1 MFRNDREQTLSKQEE
16 EREQQYVDG
25 SDRVRQANVAS
36 MYSYEF
42 ENLLITLS
50 FFRECADFFL
60 L

>member
-1 MFRNDREQTLSKQEE
+1 MFRNDREQTLSKQKE